1 MSFPRRNPVSRPAG
15 CTSLYAAPSAL
26 FCFLLSVTIAYAA
39 ADDVSTQHDD
49 AARTG
54 AQLHETVL
62 KPGNI
67 KSNTFG
73 RLYERSVNGQIIAQP
88 LYAGGVTIPGKG
100 LRNVVYVVTR
110 ANVVYAF
117 DADDLDPDPSHG
129 LLWSQTIEPAGTPVM
144 CGETQGPVRG
154 NEHVRHRSSQRDNVR
169 GRAKR

>member
-1 MSFPRRNPVSRPAG
+1 MRRTFWFAAAGSSFLAFK
-15 CTSLYAAPSAL
+15 AAEDLHVISSSCS
-26 FCFLLSVTIAYAA
+26 CFLLSVTIAYAA

-88 LYAGGVTIPGKG
+88 LYTGGVTIPGSP
-100 LRNVVYVVTR
+100 L
-110 ANVVYAF
+110 
-117 DADDLDPDPSHG
+117 
-129 LLWSQTIEPAGTPVM
+129 
-144 CGETQGPVRG
+144 
-154 NEHVRHRSSQRDNVR
+154 
-169 GRAKR
+169 